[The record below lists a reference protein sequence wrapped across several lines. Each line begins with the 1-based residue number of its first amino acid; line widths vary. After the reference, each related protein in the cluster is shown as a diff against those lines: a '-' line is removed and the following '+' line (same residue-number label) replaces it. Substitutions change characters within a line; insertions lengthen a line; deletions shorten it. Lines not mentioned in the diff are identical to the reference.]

1 MADFRVSFR
10 YKSILS
16 VFSLHLMHFQIVL
29 PIDGDL
35 GFLVDGRVF
44 YLSSWSLASFDAFLW
59 FFPFYFIHRNGIR
72 LRSVLYV
79 LLEIIRSSG
88 DFLFFL
94 VICRSDVAI
103 WFFVSILVKKKKWC
117 LGDLHLSFCGLE
129 FRISAKFVF
138 CCDFHFVCLDYYYYY
153 YFL

>member
-1 MADFRVSFR
+1 MLSSPIMQFLSLFDAFCGFFSYHFCSSMADFRVSFR

-79 LLEIIRSSG
+79 LLEIIRASG

-103 WFFVSILVKKKKWC
+103 WFFVSILVKKKKNGV
-117 LGDLHLSFCGLE
+117 LVIYIY
-129 FRISAKFVF
+129 RFVG
-138 CCDFHFVCLDYYYYY
+138 
-153 YFL
+153 